1 MGLSQRAAEAG
12 LSDDA
17 RALIEAAE
25 LAAPR
30 DAWAAAHLL
39 SRALDLL
46 PPDAGLRS
54 EVVSELL
61 PLACWG
67 GRPRLAEGL
76 ARSAL
81 ESEQGARRIELEMRL
96 AESLALQDRW
106 SDAAQAWERLRADP
120 DVPESLRTRVL
131 AQHAS
136 SLAFLRRIDEAT
148 SLAAEVL
155 KADDADAHAR
165 YLALQASS
173 ACLFFQGRTADAIER
188 AREMV
193 TLAESEGDVELRR
206 RNPYL
211 VLGIFLCMA
220 GELEEAFESLTR
232 ASELSRSLGALW
244 STSAYQWFI
253 AYLFF
258 RQGRWDEA
266 VEECQKGLSTSA
278 GWEPG
283 WERGT
288 SLGFLACVEARR
300 GSFENAVKYLKRFDE
315 LEDLNPGDRAWGEL
329 ARGLI
334 AEGRGDRPGG
344 YASVLSIWREGA
356 DLSVFQTLIGITPDL
371 LRLALDATDTETA
384 RQVVDRLESLEAGDP
399 SSQMVRASAA
409 FARGVVGLVPEELEV
424 AAAIYSERH
433 VPHAALAYEEL
444 AVARAELN
452 QPRKALAALRE
463 ALGRFEA
470 MGATGDIRR
479 ARARLRW
486 REVIAP
492 PPTVEA
498 AGQGKWATLTKTER
512 TVALLVAEGL
522 RNREVAARL
531 FVSVET
537 VQTHLKN
544 IFKKFGATSRSQVIL
559 EVIRHRDEEGAFE
572 LEADRT

>member
-1 MGLSQRAAEAG
+1 MEESRGMGLSERAAKAE

-17 RALIEAAE
+17 RALIQAAE

-30 DAWAAAHLL
+30 DASAAAHLL
-39 SRALDLL
+39 GRALDLV
-46 PPDAGLRS
+46 PADSSLRTD
-54 EVVSELL
+54 VISELL

-67 GRPRLAEGL
+67 GRPRYAESL
-76 ARSAL
+76 ARAAL
-81 ESEQGARRIELEMRL
+81 EAATGDRIELEMRI

-106 SDAAQAWERLRADP
+106 FDAERSWNALLADP
-120 DVPESLRTRVL
+120 ELPADMRARIV
-131 AQHAS
+131 AQHAA
-136 SLAFLRRIDEAT
+136 SLAFMRRIDEAV
-148 SLAAEVL
+148 AEAEQV
-155 KADDADAHAR
+155 KSSGDPVAR
-165 YLALQASS
+165 YLALMASS
-173 ACLFFQGRTADAIER
+173 ACLFFQGRTGAAIEI

-193 TLAESEGDVELRR
+193 ALAESDGDVELRR

-220 GELEEAFESLTR
+220 GELDEAHESLTHAR
-232 ASELSRSLGALW
+232 ELSQSLGALW
-244 STSAYQWFI
+244 ATSAYQWFF

-258 RQGRWDEA
+258 RQGRWNEA
-266 VEECQKGLSTSA
+266 VEECQKGLSNSG

-283 WERGT
+283 WEQAT
-288 SLGFLACVEARR
+288 SLGFMASLEARR
-300 GSFENAVKYLKRFDE
+300 GSFENADKYLRRFDE
-315 LEDLNPGDRAWGEL
+315 LTELNHGDRAWGEL

-334 AEGRGDRPGG
+334 AEGRGDRPQG

-356 DLSVFQTLIGITPDL
+356 DLEVFQTLIGIAPDL

-384 RQVVDRLESLEAGDP
+384 RQIVDRLEALEADDP
-399 SSQMVRASAA
+399 SSQMARASAA
-409 FARGVVGLVPEELEV
+409 FARGVVGLIPEEIET
-424 AAAIYSERH
+424 AASIYAERH
-433 VPHAALAYEEL
+433 VPHAALAFEEL

-463 ALGRFEA
+463 ALSRFEA

-492 PPTVEA
+492 PPAVEA
-498 AGQGKWATLTKTER
+498 SGEGKWATLTKTER
-512 TVALLVAEGL
+512 TVATLVAEGL

-559 EVIRHRDEEGAFE
+559 EVLRHRDEDDVFDLRA
-572 LEADRT
+572 